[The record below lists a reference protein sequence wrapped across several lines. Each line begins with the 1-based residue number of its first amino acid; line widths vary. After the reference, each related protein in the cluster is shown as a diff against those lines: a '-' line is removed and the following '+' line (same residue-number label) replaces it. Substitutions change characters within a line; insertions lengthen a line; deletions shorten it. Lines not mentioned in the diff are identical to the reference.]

1 MASKIQ
7 EARDLLKRFGSNLI
21 SQAKALPQYTKQSNF
36 VQNTIP
42 QFKAKVASSPYL
54 NQVADR
60 ASQNKFG
67 TTPFSPTAIKHA
79 VNSADMLSKYTS
91 NISNRPNTPGPL
103 DDITR
108 FVAGTSSKLLGT
120 AIYPLQWSQ
129 TGSQNIKSGVQN
141 KDAAQ
146 ILKGTGQFMAGAGS
160 LYYGGKLLTKGGFKG
175 VGGRAVTGGGLGLG
189 MGTGSQLLTGGGL
202 PTKEQATKYI
212 QSGVEN
218 SWTLAITN
226 ALTDKVLSKIAPNL
240 VGNALTAPFKSGQVA
255 QGFKQVFTRAL
266 AEVPAENTAFTFLDR
281 LDGDSQKSFMQ
292 DWLLALPGNIVTNL
306 AFAGAQGTWNTAINK
321 ESRQAVSNA
330 LNEVARKWTTQV
342 TTMKLDKNGKR
353 IKMPMWEYKIKQIQ
367 PGMTTKDINELSVE
381 DYAKVKDQITQPKGV
396 EGEVIL
402 PSDLIKKTVKYEG
415 GWKEILQQK
424 STGKE
429 IANISSSPEA
439 GKYWLKNG
447 YPLTQPKG
455 VGDAQ
460 AGMYDT
466 KNPIISKG
474 QTLNE
479 VEQRIKSVKADA
491 SLSGLKTSP
500 STHAGFITTDGKFA
514 AVNTGHS
521 TTLGDLGEGE
531 LGLNKY
537 LDAGGIRTRVAMD
550 NGDINIEIHKQPN
563 LEQMKTLES
572 LPSDRRY
579 FFDIKDITN
588 GGMSGAAKTK
598 GELISAIKKQF
609 SVAQQ
614 PLSVPK
620 GVSDT
625 QSLNNQVAE
634 PMSRKL
640 TQQVDPTTKQSQI
653 PGQLQGKQL
662 VGGGDSNIPSS
673 ESIDPIKKITQ
684 LLTEAKPIRSQQEAL
699 YSAERSRRFGKIA
712 GIGQRMEGEAGFY
725 KKLGALKG
733 ELPKVEFQRIRQNL
747 QQSDIDYLF
756 NQIEKS
762 NLTLGEKVTG
772 QGALKKLLG
781 AEGGQV
787 PTKGEIKL
795 LSEVFPPDMIQAIL
809 NKRPFMSRLWSGIQ
823 NALNLPRAVM
833 STADLSAPMRQG
845 IFLIGRPKQWV
856 PAFKDMFKYAFSE
869 KSYVGLMD
877 NIKSRPNYQ
886 LMRESKLALTDMSPQ
901 LLNRE
906 ESFMSNLAEKIPV
919 FGTIAKG
926 SNRAYSG
933 FLNKLRADVFD
944 DLVNTAKKQGLKIEG
959 KRLDDISSFVNSATG
974 RGNLGKTMQKAAPI
988 LNATLFSPRLM
999 ASRIN
1004 LLNPVTYVNYDPFV
1018 RKEALKSLL
1027 TFGGTAMTVLGLAS
1041 LGGAE
1046 VQTDPR
1052 NADFGKIK
1060 VGNTRYDVLGGFQQ
1074 YIRLASQLLTGKV
1087 ISSTTGK
1094 TITLG
1099 EGYKP
1104 LTRKDILVRFFEA
1117 KEAPVA
1123 SFITALM
1130 TGQTGVGEPVNI
1142 PTEVINRFIPMA
1154 LQDIYDIAKDKDSIG
1169 QGLVMALPGIFG
1181 VGSQTYG
1188 KSEYVEGVNPVG
1200 QKTSQIR
1207 PVQGIAETISE
1218 KVFGQKP
1225 LGSTATYNA
1234 ETFYKQL
1241 QSMPAQEANA
1251 TVQRIKSTNKDLYDK
1266 LLQVAKDEKRQVTPE
1281 EKTLKSK
1288 SVASGDRSMAII
1300 KELNKLNT
1308 PEEKNALIKRYTGLG
1323 IITDDVKKQL
1333 ILLKKQGKI

>member
-1 MASKIQ
+1 
-7 EARDLLKRFGSNLI
+7 
-21 SQAKALPQYTKQSNF
+21 
-36 VQNTIP
+36 
-42 QFKAKVASSPYL
+42 
-54 NQVADR
+54 
-60 ASQNKFG
+60 
-67 TTPFSPTAIKHA
+67 
-79 VNSADMLSKYTS
+79 
-91 NISNRPNTPGPL
+91 
-103 DDITR
+103 
-108 FVAGTSSKLLGT
+108 
-120 AIYPLQWSQ
+120 
-129 TGSQNIKSGVQN
+129 
-141 KDAAQ
+141 
-146 ILKGTGQFMAGAGS
+146 
-160 LYYGGKLLTKGGFKG
+160 
-175 VGGRAVTGGGLGLG
+175 
-189 MGTGSQLLTGGGL
+189 
-202 PTKEQATKYI
+202 
-212 QSGVEN
+212 
-218 SWTLAITN
+218 
-226 ALTDKVLSKIAPNL
+226 
-240 VGNALTAPFKSGQVA
+240 
-255 QGFKQVFTRAL
+255 
-266 AEVPAENTAFTFLDR
+266 
-281 LDGDSQKSFMQ
+281 
-292 DWLLALPGNIVTNL
+292 
-306 AFAGAQGTWNTAINK
+306 
-321 ESRQAVSNA
+321 
-330 LNEVARKWTTQV
+330 
-342 TTMKLDKNGKR
+342 
-353 IKMPMWEYKIKQIQ
+353 
-367 PGMTTKDINELSVE
+367 
-381 DYAKVKDQITQPKGV
+381 
-396 EGEVIL
+396 
-402 PSDLIKKTVKYEG
+402 
-415 GWKEILQQK
+415 
-424 STGKE
+424 
-429 IANISSSPEA
+429 
-439 GKYWLKNG
+439 
-447 YPLTQPKG
+447 
-455 VGDAQ
+455 
-460 AGMYDT
+460 
-466 KNPIISKG
+466 
-474 QTLNE
+474 
-479 VEQRIKSVKADA
+479 
-491 SLSGLKTSP
+491 
-500 STHAGFITTDGKFA
+500 
-514 AVNTGHS
+514 
-521 TTLGDLGEGE
+521 
-531 LGLNKY
+531 
-537 LDAGGIRTRVAMD
+537 
-550 NGDINIEIHKQPN
+550 
-563 LEQMKTLES
+563 
-572 LPSDRRY
+572 
-579 FFDIKDITN
+579 
-588 GGMSGAAKTK
+588 
-598 GELISAIKKQF
+598 
-609 SVAQQ
+609 
-614 PLSVPK
+614 LSVPK